1 MADKT
6 IAIYCFF
13 DDLFK
18 VMGPKDDPHC
28 KLKDAEIATIAIM
41 AAISFYGNQA
51 AACGYMQRHYGM
63 NMIDKSGFNRR
74 LARLQ
79 TKLIAVFRALGASL
93 KDLNTSARYTIDSF
107 PVAVCRNCRIPV
119 SKLVTGKAYHGY
131 NEAKKEYFY
140 GFKVQ
145 VITTAD
151 NQPVDY
157 YITAGSFHDSTALQ
171 AMQVDLPAGSEL
183 YGDSGYTDYEQED
196 LYAECDQ
203 IYLKIHRKKNSL
215 RPDPAWDVF
224 LKKTFRKPIEN
235 VFSQITN
242 LFPRKIHA
250 VTAEGFLLK
259 LFLFLLAFTING
271 CLEE

>member
-1 MADKT
+1 M
-6 IAIYCFF
+6 
-13 DDLFK
+13 
-18 VMGPKDDPHC
+18 
-28 KLKDAEIATIAIM
+28 
-41 AAISFYGNQA
+41 
-51 AACGYMQRHYGM
+51 
-63 NMIDKSGFNRR
+63 
-74 LARLQ
+74 
-79 TKLIAVFRALGASL
+79 
-93 KDLNTSARYTIDSF
+93 
-107 PVAVCRNCRIPV
+107 
-119 SKLVTGKAYHGY
+119 
-131 NEAKKEYFY
+131 
-140 GFKVQ
+140 
-145 VITTAD
+145 AD

-157 YITAGSFHDSTALQ
+157 FITAGSFHDSTALQ
-171 AMQVDLPAGSEL
+171 AMQVTLPAGSEL

-224 LKKTFRKPIEN
+224 LKETFRKPIEN

-271 CLEE
+271 CLED

>member
-13 DDLFK
+13 DELFK
-18 VMGPKDDPHC
+18 VMGPKNDPHC
-28 KLKDAEIATIAIM
+28 KLNDAEVATIANM
-41 AAISFYGNQA
+41 AAIAFYGNQA
-51 AACGYMQRHYGM
+51 AACGYMQKHYGM
-63 NMIDKSGFNRR
+63 KLLDKSGFNRR
-74 LARLQ
+74 LHRLQ
-79 TKLIAVFRALGASL
+79 PLLIAIFRALGASL
-93 KDLNTSARYTIDSF
+93 KDLNTSTRYMIDSF

-119 SKLVTGKAYHGY
+119 SKLLNGKAYHGY

-145 VITTAD
+145 VIITAD
-151 NQPVDY
+151 KQPVDY
-157 YITAGSFHDSTALQ
+157 FITAGSFHDSTACKAVL
-171 AMQVDLPAGSEL
+171 VDLPAGSEL

-215 RPDPAWDVF
+215 RPDQAWEVF
-224 LKKTFRKPIEN
+224 LKKHFRKPIEN
-235 VFSQITN
+235 VFGQITN

>member
-1 MADKT
+1 MTDKT
-6 IAIYCFF
+6 IAIYCFL

-18 VMGPKDDPHC
+18 VMGLKTDAHC
-28 KLKDAEIATIAIM
+28 KLNDAEVATTAIM
-41 AAISFYGNQA
+41 AALSFYGNQA

-63 NMIDKSGFNRR
+63 KMIDKSGFNRR
-74 LARLQ
+74 LRRLEA
-79 TKLIAVFRALGASL
+79 TLVAVFRALGTTF
-93 KDLNTSARYTIDSF
+93 KELNTSSRYLIDSF

-119 SKLVTGKAYHGY
+119 CKLLKGKAYHGY
-131 NEAKKEYFY
+131 NEAKKEYYY
-140 GFKVQ
+140 GFKIQ
-145 VITTAD
+145 LITTAD

-157 YITAGSFHDSTALQ
+157 FVTAGSFHDSTALQ
-171 AMQVDLPAGSEL
+171 AMQINLPVGSEL

-215 RPDPAWDVF
+215 RPDAAWDVF
-224 LKKTFRKPIEN
+224 LKKHFRKPIEN

-271 CLEE
+271 CLED

>member
-18 VMGPKDDPHC
+18 VMGPKVDAHC
-28 KLKDAEIATIAIM
+28 KLNDAEIATIAVI
-41 AAISFYGNQA
+41 AALSFYGNQA
-51 AACGYMQRHYGM
+51 AACGYMKRHYKM

-74 LARLQ
+74 LSRLQ
-79 TKLIAVFRALGASL
+79 PKLIAIFRALGASL
-93 KDLNTSARYTIDSF
+93 KDLNTSTRYMIDSF

-119 SKLVTGKAYHGY
+119 CKLLSGKAYHGY

-145 VITTAD
+145 LITTAAK
-151 NQPVDY
+151 QPVDY

-224 LKKTFRKPIEN
+224 LKKTFRKPVEN

-242 LFPRKIHA
+242 LFPRNIHA